1 MEYWDLIRIEITLPN
16 LPSFHSSILPFFK
29 IMDVITTHTNAD
41 FDSLA
46 SMLAAKKLYPK
57 AVLVFPGSQ
66 ERSLREFFIHSTLYA
81 LELERVKNIDL
92 NEVERLILVDT
103 RQVSRI
109 GKFSGIALNP
119 GLDIHIYDHH
129 PPSPEDIRGSHEV
142 ISEVGATVTLLIQEL
157 IKQRIDI
164 SPEEATVMLLGIYED
179 TGNLTFPSA
188 REEDFQAAGYLVGKG
203 ANLNILSNVI
213 TRELTAEQVF
223 LLNDLIQSA
232 TRYDV
237 HGIDVVIAQASTDR
251 YIGDIAILVHKLK
264 DMENLDVL
272 FVLVQMEGR
281 IYLIGRSRLEE
292 VNVSE
297 IAAEFGGGGHPTAAS
312 ATLKGMALL
321 EAHGRLIRILR
332 QLVRPRRVARD
343 LMVYPVKTVEP
354 DRTLAE
360 AGEVLS
366 RYFLDI
372 LPVVLEE
379 RVVGLISKEVVDR
392 AIHHGLKEAPVKE
405 YMLTEFSSVS
415 PEAPFSRIQEL
426 TIGQNQSLIPV
437 IEQDRLVGIVA
448 MADVMRVFHEGMIK
462 SVMESQPLYV
472 RKKMISK
479 LMEERFPERIR
490 SLLKEFG
497 RVGEALGYSVF
508 GVGGFVRD
516 LLMRVENYDIDIVVE
531 GDAIRLAEEF
541 EKRFHCRVRTHK
553 KFGTALI
560 LFSDGLKVD
569 VATARLEVYD
579 SPAALPTVERG
590 SIKADLYRRDFTI
603 NTLAIRL
610 NPNAF
615 GELIDFFGGV
625 KDIKEKAIRVLHNLS
640 FVEDPTRVFR
650 AIRFEQRLRF
660 QIGKHTQNLMKNAV
674 KAGIFGRLSGGRIL
688 SELIL
693 IWQEEDPVPA
703 MKRMR
708 DFNLFPFLHPRLT
721 FDEEKI
727 ALFEQIHHILA
738 WFDLLFL
745 EERFDRWLTYF
756 YGLVD
761 SLSKDEVL
769 EVCERLAMNERQK
782 RRAIDGKRQGDQALL
797 QIFSWVNAG
806 REPKRSEIYTVLDP
820 LATEVKLFMMAK
832 TSQLATRRYISLYF
846 TQLKDMKPILRGA
859 DLIRMGVKPGPSIRK
874 GLDDLLKARL
884 DEQVITRQDE
894 LQYLNKSLGAG

>member
-1 MEYWDLIRIEITLPN
+1 ME
-16 LPSFHSSILPFFK
+16 
-29 IMDVITTHTNAD
+29 VITTHTNAD

-46 SMLAAKKLYPK
+46 SMLAAKKLYPG

-81 LELERVKNIDL
+81 LEVERVKNIDL
-92 NEVERLILVDT
+92 RQVERLILVDT
-103 RQVSRI
+103 RQISRI
-109 GKFSGIALNP
+109 GKFSEIVIKP

-129 PPSPEDIRGSHEV
+129 PPSSDDIRGSLEV
-142 ISEVGATVTLLIQEL
+142 VAEVGATVTLLL
-157 IKQRIDI
+157 DLLRKKGVDI
-164 SPEEATVMLLGIYED
+164 TPDEATVMLLGIYED
-179 TGNLTFPSA
+179 TGNLTFSSA

-213 TRELTAEQVF
+213 TKELTSEQVF

-237 HGIDVVIAQASTDR
+237 HGIDVVIAQASVDR

-281 IYLIGRSRLEE
+281 VYLIGRSRIEE

-297 IAAEFGGGGHPTAAS
+297 IASEFGGGGHPTAAS
-312 ATLKGMALL
+312 ATIKGMPLI
-321 EAHGRLIRILR
+321 EAHARLLKILR
-332 QLVRPRRVARD
+332 QVVRPRRVAKD

-354 DRTLAE
+354 DRTLEE
-360 AGEVLS
+360 AGEILS
-366 RYFLDI
+366 RYLLDI
-372 LPVVLEE
+372 LPVFKEE

-392 AIHHGLKEAPVKE
+392 AVRHGLKDALVKE
-405 YMLTEFSSVS
+405 YMTTEFSAIS
-415 PEAPFSRIQEL
+415 PETPFSRIQEL
-426 TIGQNQSLIPV
+426 AIGQSQSLIPV
-437 IEQDRLVGIVA
+437 IEKERLVGVVA
-448 MADVMRVFHEGMIK
+448 IGDVMQVLHEGMIK
-462 SVMESQPLYV
+462 SVREIQPLYA

-490 SLLKEFG
+490 NLLAEFG
-497 RVGEALGYSVF
+497 RVGDDLGYSVF

-531 GDAIRLAEEF
+531 GDGIRLSEEF
-541 EKRFHCRVRTHK
+541 EKRFNCRIRTHK

-603 NTLAIRL
+603 NTLAIHL
-610 NPNAF
+610 NPRFF

-625 KDIKEKAIRVLHNLS
+625 KDIKEKVIRVLHNLS

-674 KAGIFGRLSGGRIL
+674 KMSIFDRLSGGRIL
-688 SELIL
+688 SEFIL
-693 IWQEEDPVPA
+693 ICQEEDPIPA

-708 DFNLFPFLHPRLT
+708 DFNLFHFLHPQLKV
-721 FDEEKI
+721 DEEKI
-727 ALFEQIHHILA
+727 ALFEQIHHVIS

-745 EERFDRWLTYF
+745 EEKYGRWLIYF
-756 YGLVD
+756 YGLID
-761 SLSKDEVL
+761 SLKEQESL
-769 EVCERLAMNERQK
+769 EICERLAMNDRLK
-782 RRAIDGKRQGDQALL
+782 RSVIEGKRQGDLALF
-797 QIFSWVNAG
+797 QIYSWISAG
-806 REPKRSEIYTVLDP
+806 REPKRSEIYTVLDS
-820 LATEVKLFMMAK
+820 LSTEVKLLMMAK
-832 TSQLATRRYISLYF
+832 TTRMATRRYISLYF
-846 TQLKDMKPILRGA
+846 TQLKGTKPILRGA
-859 DLIRMGVKPGPSIRK
+859 DLVQMGIKPGPSIRE
-874 GLDDLLKARL
+874 GLEDLLKARL

-894 LQYLNKSLGAG
+894 LQYLTRSLRVE